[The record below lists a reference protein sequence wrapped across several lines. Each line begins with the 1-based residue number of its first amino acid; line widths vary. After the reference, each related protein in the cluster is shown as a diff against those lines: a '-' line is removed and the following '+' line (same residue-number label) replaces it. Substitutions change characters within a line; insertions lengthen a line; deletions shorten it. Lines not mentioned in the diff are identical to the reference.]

1 METIADNTG
10 GHAFYNTNGL
20 AQAMQQAIDQGS
32 VYYTLTYSPTNPKFD
47 GSIRH
52 IKVQLDKDG
61 FQLSYRKSYYA
72 ESASLE
78 AGTPGVARTANP
90 NPPRAA
96 LPDGTHVYDPMT
108 ALMKHGA
115 PISSELFFE
124 ATVLPVEGVVPAT
137 AQEAAQLA
145 QFSATPSAREAAAGK
160 PPMVRHYEV
169 SFFILG
175 RLLEMPA
182 LGNGKYDLKLGFGV
196 AAFDADGL
204 LQNGI
209 EIQDNDPVGAE
220 EHDRIK
226 SGAYR
231 TKLNVAVPLAA
242 RWIRIAVRDVADGR
256 TGTLEVPLSPPA
268 GAKP

>member
-169 SFFILG
+169 SFFILWPPSTPTACSRTASRFRTTIPSAPKSMTASSRARTAPSSMSRCPSLRAGSGSRCGMSPMAAPG
-175 RLLEMPA
+175 RWKFRSVHRRAP
-182 LGNGKYDLKLGFGV
+182 NH
-196 AAFDADGL
+196 
-204 LQNGI
+204 
-209 EIQDNDPVGAE
+209 ND
-220 EHDRIK
+220 R
-226 SGAYR
+226 
-231 TKLNVAVPLAA
+231 
-242 RWIRIAVRDVADGR
+242 GR
-256 TGTLEVPLSPPA
+256 RA
-268 GAKP
+268 C